1 MHFTEFFA
9 RSTDPNL
16 VQNISV
22 DGDLFLESIIEVPI
36 ARPKEPPLSAHEDD
50 EPVIIEPQVPSEPEP
65 EPKPPGDAIPEKPAV
80 PIPSQPTPG
89 VFPSPDSTHDDAG
102 GETGVAQPQHT
113 LVLFLSYKLYYFL
126 VNKLI

>member
-22 DGDLFLESIIEVPI
+22 DGDLFLESIIEVPV
-36 ARPKEPPLSAHEDD
+36 ARPKEPPLSAHEDG
-50 EPVIIEPQVPSEPEP
+50 EPIIIEPQVPSEPEP
-65 EPKPPGDAIPEKPAV
+65 KPSGNAIPEKPV